1 MKLEGFS
8 YLNLYVLAKEDII
21 VSKIIRMETK
31 DLEDMD
37 LLIIDSDKALI
48 LSIIDEVLLR
58 KDLYPSKR
66 EAFLNKLPI
75 FREKYHV

>member
-1 MKLEGFS
+1 
-8 YLNLYVLAKEDII
+8 
-21 VSKIIRMETK
+21 METK

-37 LLIIDSDKALI
+37 LLIMDSDKALI